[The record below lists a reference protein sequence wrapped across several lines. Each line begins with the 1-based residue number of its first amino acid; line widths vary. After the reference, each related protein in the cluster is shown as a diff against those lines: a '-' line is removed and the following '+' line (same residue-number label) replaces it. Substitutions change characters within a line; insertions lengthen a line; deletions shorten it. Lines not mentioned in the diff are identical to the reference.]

1 MVIKIRLNKSQ
12 RVERCDTQKAFAIQ
26 YSRHGDSMLFLSK
39 KYTKIKEDIIEKD
52 GVYWSTEYHVEFP
65 QWMFEYMD
73 DNQKGTIK
81 LIQEQWKQGH
91 NS

>member
-1 MVIKIRLNKSQ
+1 MNLRLNKSQ
-12 RVERCDTQKAFAIQ
+12 RIKRCDTEKAYAIQ
-26 YSRHGDSMLFLSK
+26 FSKYGNSMLFLSK
-39 KYTKIKEDIIEKD
+39 KYTKIKENIIEKD

-65 QWMFEYMD
+65 KWIYEYMD

-81 LIQEQWKQGH
+81 LIQNQWKTET

>member
-1 MVIKIRLNKSQ
+1 MKLRLNKSQ
-12 RVERCDTQKAFAIQ
+12 RVERCDTQKAFSIQ
-26 YSRHGDSMLFLSK
+26 YSRNGDSMLFLSK

-52 GVYWSTEYHVEFP
+52 GVYWTTEYHVEFP

-73 DNQKGTIK
+73 DNQKQNIK
-81 LIQEQWKQGH
+81 LIQDQWKTEI

>member
-1 MVIKIRLNKSQ
+1 MNLRLNKSQ
-12 RVERCDTQKAFAIQ
+12 RIKRCDTEKAYAIQ
-26 YSRHGDSMLFLSK
+26 YSKYGNSMLFLSK
-39 KYTKIKEDIIEKD
+39 KYTTIKEDIIEKD

-73 DNQKGTIK
+73 DNQKSTIK
-81 LIQEQWKQGH
+81 LIQDQWKQEH